1 MTHEFISNVE
11 QQHKALGRFIDLLA
25 REQALLGATPLS
37 IDTLSRITEQKAAQA
52 AELES
57 LDAARQNILLAHGYT
72 ADRAGAERLAEQ
84 LDCAALWQAFIE
96 RVRDAQTENRANGL
110 SIDMKLDFTQ
120 RALAFV
126 QRITGHTLYG
136 PNGQKRALGG
146 KSIQSS
152 V

>member
-1 MTHEFISNVE
+1 MTHEFIRTVE
-11 QQHKALGRFIDLLA
+11 QQQEALGRFIDLLA
-25 REQALLGATPLS
+25 REQALLSATPLS

-57 LDAARQNILLAHGYT
+57 LDAARQNILAAHGYT
-72 ADRAGAERLAEQ
+72 TDRAGAQRLAER
-84 LDCAALWQAFIE
+84 LGGVELWQAFIE
-96 RVRDAQTENRANGL
+96 RVIEARTENSANGL

-136 PNGQKRALGG
+136 PNGQKRTLGG